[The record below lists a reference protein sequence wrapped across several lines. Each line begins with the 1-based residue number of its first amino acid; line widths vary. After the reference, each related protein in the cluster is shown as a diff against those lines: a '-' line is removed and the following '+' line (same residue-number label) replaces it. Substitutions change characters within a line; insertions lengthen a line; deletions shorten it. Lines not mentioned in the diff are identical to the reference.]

1 MIVNIVNNS
10 SNPLPVY
17 ATKGASGADIYADIE
32 HINKKHLYDGAA
44 ILTDSQILLPP
55 GSRALIPT
63 GIHVNIPEGYEI
75 QVRDR
80 SGLALRNGIIVTNG
94 IGTIDEDYT
103 GDIGVILTNTSKEAF
118 IINHGDRIA
127 QLVMMKVEKMEW
139 NPVEELENTER
150 GEGGYGSTGSK

>member
-10 SNPLPVY
+10 NNPLPVY
-17 ATKGASGADIYADIE
+17 ATKGASGADVYADIE
-32 HINKKHLYDGAA
+32 HINKKHLYDGATL
-44 ILTDSQILLPP
+44 LTDTQILLPP
-55 GSRALIPT
+55 GSRALIPS

-80 SGLALRNGIIVTNG
+80 SGLALKNGIIVTNG

-139 NPVEELENTER
+139 NLVEELENTER